1 MNVIKVLLTASCLLS
16 VIVVSTG
23 VEASE
28 TSNAPDGSKKG
39 CRIVAGGAIEV
50 QIFDDIG
57 NGDEGDIIDAFKMK
71 AGDRSVI
78 LTPENKR
85 GIVWY
90 KFRYLN
96 GQRWHS
102 KFRVYCKVGGEILV
116 P

>member
-1 MNVIKVLLTASCLLS
+1 MGQPNVPS
-16 VIVVSTG
+16 G
-23 VEASE
+23 Q
-28 TSNAPDGSKKG
+28 PQG
-39 CRIVAGGAIEV
+39 CRIVANGAIEV
-50 QIFDDIG
+50 QVFDDIG
-57 NGDEGDIIDAFKMK
+57 NGDEGDTIDAFKMK
-71 AGDRSVI
+71 TGDRSVI

-102 KFRVYCKVGGEILV
+102 KFRVYCKDGGEILV